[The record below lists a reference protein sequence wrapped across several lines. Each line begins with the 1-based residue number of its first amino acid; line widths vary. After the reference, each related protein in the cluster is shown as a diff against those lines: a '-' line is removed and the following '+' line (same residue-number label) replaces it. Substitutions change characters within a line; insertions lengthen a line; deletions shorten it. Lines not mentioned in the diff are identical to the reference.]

1 MTSAANLPMLVAICG
16 FAIAFVMGAVA
27 NKTNFCTMGAVS
39 DVVNMGSWERMRMW
53 FLAIAVAIIGTGLLQ
68 YLGFA
73 DISKA
78 VATRPS
84 FNWLSYI
91 VGGFVFGVGMTL
103 GSGCGNKT
111 LIRVGAG
118 SLKSLVVMVF
128 LAISG
133 YMTLK
138 GLFGSWRA
146 EWLDPV
152 RLDLTAYAMAGQ
164 DIPTI
169 LASITGLSHKML
181 LPVTTVVMGLGLL
194 IFIFK
199 DRSFRESFD
208 HIFGGVVI
216 GLVVVAGWYITANIG
231 YAENPETLE
240 NVFFGT
246 NTRAPESLSFIA
258 PISYSLELL
267 MLWTDK
273 SLKVTFGIAAIVG
286 VIAGSAAYALYSKT
300 FRWEGFAS
308 VDDTRNHILAGV
320 LMGFGGVC
328 ALGCTV
334 GQGISGV
341 STLALGS
348 FVATASIIAG
358 CVATL
363 KYQYWRLG

>member
-1 MTSAANLPMLVAICG
+1 MTSAANLPMLVAIGG

-53 FLAIAVAIIGTGLLQ
+53 FLAMAVAIIGTGLLQ
-68 YLGFA
+68 YLGA
-73 DISKA
+73 VDISKA

-84 FNWLSYI
+84 FNWLSYM

-111 LIRVGAG
+111 LIRAGSG

-194 IFIFK
+194 IFVFK
-199 DRSFRESFD
+199 DRSFRENFD
-208 HIFGGVVI
+208 HVFGGVVI

-341 STLALGS
+341 STLAMGS
-348 FVATASIIAG
+348 YIATASIIAG

-363 KYQYWRLG
+363 KYQYRRLG